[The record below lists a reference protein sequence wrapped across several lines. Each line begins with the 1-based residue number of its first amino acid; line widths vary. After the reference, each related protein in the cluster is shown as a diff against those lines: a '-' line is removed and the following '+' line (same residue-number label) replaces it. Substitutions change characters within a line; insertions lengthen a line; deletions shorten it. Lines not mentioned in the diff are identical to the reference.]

1 MRFRSLV
8 HRTLGDG
15 NIARLR
21 IAAGAVR
28 AIAAT
33 YRSKPTRYPIPV
45 SQIAVALRELGVREG
60 DTLHVHSSNDSL
72 RSASAVPAGVAD
84 SGPLAYAIGVISA
97 LRETIGPQGTL
108 VMPTDGLPRNV
119 FKFARDLQVFNPR
132 TAPSNRGL
140 ITEVFRRS
148 PGALRSEHPWYNVTA
163 QGPGAETL
171 IAEAGQA
178 QPYAMDARSPW
189 WKLVERDAKVALLGV
204 DYEVNSLIH
213 LIEYMHPGEFPESVF
228 IERPL
233 RFRVARADGSIAE
246 IDAKM
251 HCNRYRA
258 GDPTWFQRRLQEKYG
273 VFREGVLGGAPLIVF
288 EARRLYESMLVEMRE
303 GRTWYD
309 AIYER

>member
-1 MRFRSLV
+1 MRLRSII
-8 HRTLGDG
+8 HRTLGDV
-15 NIARLR
+15 NIVRLQ
-21 IAAGAVR
+21 IAMGAAR

-33 YRSKPTRYPIPV
+33 FRPNPARYPIPT
-45 SQIAVALRELGVREG
+45 SQITAALRELGVRDG

-72 RSASAVPAGVAD
+72 RNALAAPVDVAD
-84 SGPLAYAIGVISA
+84 PGPLTYAIGVIGA
-97 LRETIGPQGTL
+97 LREAVGPQGTL

-119 FKFARDLQVFNPR
+119 FKFARDRQVFNPR

-171 IAEAGQA
+171 VADAVGA
-178 QPYAMDARSPW
+178 QPYAMDVRSPW
-189 WKLVERDAKVALLGV
+189 WKLVERDAKVVLLGV

-213 LIEYMHPGEFPESVF
+213 LIEYMHPGEFPEPVF

-233 RFRVARADGSIAE
+233 RFRVVRADGSIAE
-246 IDAKM
+246 IDTKM
-251 HCNRYRA
+251 HCNRYRP

-273 VFREGVLGGAPLIVF
+273 LFRESAIGDAPLIVF
-288 EARRLYESMLVEMRE
+288 EARRLYESMLAELRE